1 MTPVP
6 RLDYSKTPS
15 GYGEIRAVGFEDG
28 TFWSIGHE
36 SGLGFRGGE
45 TADVLAA
52 AWVHYKAHND
62 PPGMCVFVWP
72 REKAGDPPTAWCV
85 ALHGQPHFTAFTEP
99 EADACRP
106 DVETQVRAAAWAWYD
121 RRLVL
126 WHRLAQEQAALMAV
140 LVGCSPTWHS
150 PDCWPHCLAWT
161 DEQVGQTERALEA
174 AYG

>member
-121 RRLVL
+121 RRLAIAAGFDAL
-126 WHRLAQEQAALMAV
+126 GSDPWPWPECLSWSDKQASTAELHLGSALPPD
-140 LVGCSPTWHS
+140 GGPTR
-150 PDCWPHCLAWT
+150 
-161 DEQVGQTERALEA
+161 G
-174 AYG
+174 